1 MNRWTVA
8 GAAALTVI
16 AVVMLA
22 TVRGYGMTWD
32 EQSQSAYGEL
42 VIGWYRSGFHNDG
55 ALTYRDLYLYAGLF
69 DVFAQLVAHVS
80 PLDLYTSRHIVN
92 VAFALTGLA
101 GTWRL
106 GVLVIGAR
114 GGFLAMGLTALT
126 PMFYGHSFNNP
137 KDIPFAVVFVWT
149 LCFLLESTRSIPDI
163 RLSSIAKLTASFG
176 ALLATR
182 PGGIFVFGYIVLWW
196 VLSFLRYD
204 RYAGAGFGRLSVDS
218 LRAAI
223 RKTVIPLA
231 AVLGGAWLI
240 MLAFWPWG
248 QVNPIINPLLGMRR
262 AARFSF
268 TGPTLFFGQ
277 QVPARPAPVAYVP
290 TWFALQLPEI
300 YLVALAAGLL
310 PLAMQRTAPTTD
322 EDRQRAMTLGFLAF
336 VVVFP
341 VLTAVLLRSALY
353 DAVRHFLFLIPALA
367 VLAAAAIEH
376 SLRSPMPRSV
386 RAAIVAAALA
396 AAAFT
401 VRDMAALHP
410 YESVYFNRLVAG
422 GLRGVDGRFETD
434 YWGNSYREGIEW
446 VMKNVPGEKIR
457 VANCSNPFQTSYYLE
472 GSAGT
477 RFIPVL
483 LEQNPDILLATT
495 RGDCYRKNG
504 GRVLYTVE
512 RQGVVLLYVFD
523 LRRKSGS

>member
-22 TVRGYGMTWD
+22 TVGGYGITWD
-32 EQSQSAYGEL
+32 EQFQSAYGDQ
-42 VIGWYRSGFHNDG
+42 VIAWYQSGFHNDA
-55 ALTYRDLYLYAGLF
+55 ALTYRDLYLYGSLF
-69 DVFAQLVAHVS
+69 DVFAQLVARIS
-80 PLDLYTSRHIVN
+80 PLDLYTDRHIVN

-137 KDIPFAVVFVWT
+137 KDIPFAVLFVWT
-149 LCFLLESTRSIPDI
+149 LCFLLESTRSIPHI
-163 RLSSIAKLTASFG
+163 RLPSAAKLTASFG
-176 ALLATR
+176 ALLAIR

-196 VLSFLRYD
+196 LLSHVR
-204 RYAGAGFGRLSVDS
+204 GGDS

-223 RKTVIPLA
+223 RKTAIPLA

-248 QVNPIINPLLGMRR
+248 QVNPIVNPLLGIRR

-277 QVPARPAPVAYVP
+277 QVPARPAPLEYVP
-290 TWFALQLPEI
+290 TWFALQLPEA

-310 PLAMQRTAPTTD
+310 SLAVQRSTPTTD
-322 EDRQRAMTLGFLAF
+322 EDRQRAVTLGFLGF
-336 VVVFP
+336 VVLFP
-341 VLTAVLLRSALY
+341 ILVAVLMRSALY
-353 DAVRHFLFLIPALA
+353 DAVRHFLFVIPPLA
-367 VLAAAAIEH
+367 VLAAAAIES
-376 SLRSPMPRSV
+376 SLRPPMPRAV
-386 RAAIVAAALA
+386 RAAVAAATLA
-396 AAAFT
+396 AAAVT
-401 VRDMAALHP
+401 ARDMAALHP

-446 VMKNVPGEKIR
+446 VMNNVPGEGIR
-457 VANCSNPFQTSYYLE
+457 VANCSNPFQTSYYLR
-472 GSAGT
+472 GAAGT

-495 RGDCYRKNG
+495 RGDCYRNAG
-504 GRVLYTVE
+504 GRVLHTVE
-512 RQGVVLLYVFD
+512 RQGVALLYVFD
-523 LRRKSGS
+523 LRAKSRS

>member
-32 EQSQSAYGEL
+32 EQFQSAYGES
-42 VIGWYRSGFHNDG
+42 VIAWYRSGFHNDA
-55 ALTYRDLYLYAGLF
+55 ALTYRDLYLYSALF
-69 DVFAQLVAHVS
+69 DVVAQLVAHVS
-80 PLDLYTSRHIVN
+80 PLGLYNSRHIVN

-106 GVLVIGAR
+106 GVLAIGGR
-114 GGFLAMGLTALT
+114 GGVLAMGLTALT

-149 LCFLLESTRSIPDI
+149 LCVLLESTRSIPHI
-163 RLSSIAKLTASFG
+163 RLSSIAKVTAAFG
-176 ALLATR
+176 ALLAIR

-196 VLSFLRYD
+196 VVSFLRC
-204 RYAGAGFGRLSVDS
+204 GDS
-218 LRAAI
+218 LRAAAQ
-223 RKTVIPLA
+223 KAVIPLA
-231 AVLGGAWLI
+231 AVFGGAWLI

-248 QVNPIINPLLGMRR
+248 QVNPIINPLLGIRR

-268 TGPTLFFGQ
+268 TGSTLFFGQ

-290 TWFALQLPEI
+290 TWLALQLPET
-300 YLVALAAGLL
+300 YLVALVAGFL
-310 PLAMQRTAPTTD
+310 PLAVQRTAPTTA
-322 EDRQRAMTLGFLAF
+322 EDRQRAVTVAFLTF

-341 VLTAVLLRSALY
+341 VLTAMLLRSALY
-353 DAVRHFLFLIPALA
+353 DAVRHFLFVIPPLA
-367 VLAAAAIEH
+367 VLAAAALER
-376 SLRSPMPRSV
+376 SLRSPLPRSV
-386 RAAIVAAALA
+386 RAAVVAAAVA

-401 VRDMAALHP
+401 VRDMAAMHP

-422 GLRGVDGRFETD
+422 GLPGVDGRFETD

-446 VMKNVPGEKIR
+446 VMKNVPGEGIR
-457 VANCSNPFQTSYYLE
+457 VANCSNPFQTSYFLE
-472 GSAGT
+472 GAAGA
-477 RFIPVL
+477 RFVPVL

-495 RGDCYRKNG
+495 RGNCYRNAG
-504 GRVLYTVE
+504 GRVLHTVE
-512 RQGVVLLYVFD
+512 RQGVVLLYVLD
-523 LRRKSGS
+523 LRAKTRS

>member
-22 TVRGYGMTWD
+22 TVGGYGITWD
-32 EQSQSAYGEL
+32 EQFQSVYGDL
-42 VIGWYRSGFHNDG
+42 VIAWYQSGFHNDA
-55 ALTYRDLYLYAGLF
+55 ALTYRDLYLYSALF
-69 DVFAQLVAHVS
+69 DVFAQFVAHIS
-80 PLDLYTSRHIVN
+80 PLDLYTDRHIVN
-92 VAFALTGLA
+92 VALALTGLA

-114 GGFLAMGLTALT
+114 GGVLAMGLTALT

-149 LCFLLESTRSIPDI
+149 LCFVLESTRSIPDI
-163 RLSSIAKLTASFG
+163 RLSSAAKVTASFG
-176 ALLATR
+176 ALLAIR
-182 PGGIFVFGYIVLWW
+182 PGGIFVFGYIVVWW
-196 VLSFLRYD
+196 LLSFVRCGY
-204 RYAGAGFGRLSVDS
+204 S

-223 RKTVIPLA
+223 RRTVIPLA

-248 QVNPIINPLLGMRR
+248 QVNPIVNPLLGMRR
-262 AARFSF
+262 AARFAF

-290 TWFALQLPEI
+290 TWFALQLPET
-300 YLVALAAGLL
+300 YLVAAAAGLL
-310 PLAMQRTAPTTD
+310 SLTVRRMMPTTD
-322 EDRQRAMTLGFLAF
+322 EDRQRAVTLGFLAF
-336 VVVFP
+336 VAIFP
-341 VLTAVLLRSALY
+341 VMAAVLLRSALY
-353 DAVRHFLFLIPALA
+353 DAVRHFLFVIPPLA

-376 SLRSPMPRSV
+376 SLRAPTPRAI
-386 RAAIVAAALA
+386 RAAVAAGTLA
-396 AAAFT
+396 AAGFT
-401 VRDMAALHP
+401 ARDMAALHP

-434 YWGNSYREGIEW
+434 YWGNTYREGIEW
-446 VMKNVPGEKIR
+446 VMKNVPGERIR
-457 VANCSNPFQTSYYLE
+457 VANCSNPFQTSYYLR
-472 GSAGT
+472 GAAGT

-483 LEQNPDILLATT
+483 LEENPDILLATT
-495 RGDCYRKNG
+495 RGDCYRKTD
-504 GRVLYTVE
+504 GRVLHTVE
-512 RQGVVLLYVFD
+512 RQGVALLYVFD
-523 LRRKSGS
+523 LRRKSPS